1 MSVRT
6 VRVGCGAANATE
18 RVDLS
23 LQMVEH
29 GDVSYVGFDNLAER
43 TLAFAQL
50 ERLNDPTKGYNPLL
64 PDRLRAMLGPA
75 LARGVRLVGNMG
87 AANPEAGGDVVR
99 QVADELG
106 VPDITVATV
115 TGDDVRDRVLDG
127 ELELTFW
134 ETGGG
139 VESLPGEIVSANA
152 YIGAAPMLEG
162 LGAGADVVVAGRC
175 SDLSPYVAILGHEF
189 GWKADEWDLLA
200 TAGVVGHFL
209 ECGRYVTGGAHADP
223 YFGKDV
229 PDIDD
234 LSLPLAEVGE
244 DGSVVITKV
253 PGTGGLVT
261 TGSCKEQLLHE
272 IHDPSRYLS
281 PDVVIDVTGVRLVSD
296 GPDRVRVTGAR
307 GRPRTDTLKL
317 LVGVREGWM
326 AEVEISFAGHG
337 AVDKARQAAESF
349 RRRLARTSAAFDEIR
364 VDLIGVD
371 SVFGAASQR
380 TVEPYEVRLRIA
392 GRTPNRADTEAF
404 VVEAENLWFGPIG
417 GGGNRS
423 TVRPVLA
430 MYSSLIPRD
439 QVPLSV
445 QVTRQT
451 RMEVAS

>member
-1 MSVRT
+1 MKT

-50 ERLNDPTKGYNPLL
+50 EKLRDPKLGYNPLL
-64 PDRLRAMLGPA
+64 PARMRAILQPA
-75 LARGVRLVGNMG
+75 LDRGVKLVGNMG
-87 AANPEAGGDVVR
+87 AANPAAGGEVVLD
-99 QVADELG
+99 VADELAI
-106 VPDITVATV
+106 PDITVATV
-115 TGDDVRDRVLDG
+115 TGDDLHERVRAG
-127 ELELTFW
+127 ELDLTFW

-139 VESLPGEIVSANA
+139 LDSLPGEIVSANA
-152 YIGAAPMLEG
+152 YIGADPMVEALRR
-162 LGAGADVVVAGRC
+162 GADVVVAGRC
-175 SDLSPYVAILGHEF
+175 SDLSPYVAILAHEL
-189 GWKADEWDLLA
+189 GWKDDDWDLRA

-223 YFGKDV
+223 YFGKHVADM
-229 PDIDD
+229 DD

-244 DGSVVITKV
+244 DGSVVISKV
-253 PGTGGLVT
+253 PGTGGVLTVA
-261 TGSCKEQLLHE
+261 SCKEQLLHE
-272 IHDPSRYLS
+272 IHDPSAYMS
-281 PDVVIDVTGVRLVSD
+281 PDVVIDITGVELRQD

-317 LVGVREGWM
+317 LVGVREGWL
-326 AEVEISFAGHG
+326 AESEISFAGYG
-337 AVDKARQAAESF
+337 AVDKARQCAEMF
-349 RRRLARTSAAFDEIR
+349 ERRIGKTSAVFDDFR

-371 SVFGAASQR
+371 SVFGPASQR
-380 TVEPYEVRLRIA
+380 FVEPYEVRLRIA
-392 GRTPNRADTEAF
+392 ARTPNLAVTVAF
-404 VVEAENLWFGPIG
+404 RVEAENLWFGHIG

-430 MYSSLIPRD
+430 MYSSLVPRD
-439 QVPLSV
+439 EVPLTV
-445 QVTRQT
+445 KVTHQT